1 MLNLRLVDKVLTDD
15 DREGAR
21 RLRERWDSEQ
31 DARGF
36 TQEDAAAAM
45 DISQGMVS
53 QYLNQHTPLGVVAT
67 LRFAKF
73 LGCRPIDIRPDF
85 EHLFAVE
92 LDSESFELAWIWQG
106 LPSDDPL
113 KQYVRNV
120 LVNYPRKAKKSG

>member
-1 MLNLRLVDKVLTDD
+1 MLNLRLVEKVLTEE
-15 DREGAR
+15 DRDGAR
-21 RLRERWDSEQ
+21 RLRERWKTEQ

-36 TQEDAAAAM
+36 TQDVAADAM

-53 QYLNQHTPLGVVAT
+53 QYLNEHTPLGVVAT

-92 LDSESFELAWIWQG
+92 LDSESFELAWIWQN
-106 LPSDDPL
+106 LPAEDPL